1 MTKRAFDLLV
11 SLWLLSRVW
20 PLMLM
25 IALAIW
31 LESGGPIFYVSQRVG
46 QDGRLFKLYGFRT
59 MLPDQRTLTRTGRFT
74 RNFSL
79 DHLPNLL
86 NIVKGDM
93 SLVGPRPHE
102 PHQVDLADPLW
113 RQALTVKPGVVSWA
127 ILHFATTYNQTP
139 YAERNQIEAEYIER
153 QSFLFDLYVLWVG
166 LAGLVASGGNVKAR
180 GKPRTDT

>member
-1 MTKRAFDLLV
+1 MTKRAFDLFISV
-11 SLWLLSRVW
+11 WLLSLVW
-20 PLMLM
+20 PLMLT

-46 QDGRLFKLYGFRT
+46 KDGRLFKLYGFRT
-59 MLPDQRTLTRTGRFT
+59 MLADRHTLTRSGRII
-74 RNFSL
+74 RNISL
-79 DHLPNLL
+79 DHLPYLL
-86 NIVKGDM
+86 NIIKRDM

-102 PHQVDLADPLW
+102 PHQVNLDDTLW
-113 RQALTVKPGVVSWA
+113 QQVLTVKPGLVSWA

-166 LAGLVASGGNVKAR
+166 LAGLVASRGNVKAR
-180 GKPRTDT
+180 GKPRTDS